1 MIEGRWQ
8 NREGWGPRHGP
19 PSAAWSGVRRRA
31 VRYALLF
38 FSVAFVVPLVLG
50 VVLAT
55 TIGGWA
61 SVVVAVVSWAAL
73 FLLLILLA
81 RSAFR
86 WFRPARDL
94 IEATERLAEGDHA
107 ARVATSSSSP
117 FGPVARSFN
126 RMATRLETADQQRR
140 QLLADIG
147 HELRTPLTV
156 VRGDLEAMADG
167 VRPLDEEQIRLL
179 LQDVSVMERL
189 LDDLRTLSTAEAG
202 QLTLHREPTDLGAL
216 VGDVV
221 GRLEPEA
228 AAQEVAL
235 SLRVVG
241 GTAGDLEAPVD
252 PVRIGEVVSNLVVN
266 ALRACQPHD
275 RIEVTLGREPDQD
288 PPVIRLDVADTGS
301 GIADD
306 ETERVFDRF
315 HKGPASQG
323 SGLGLTISRDLVGA
337 HGGAISLS
345 SSLGEGTTVTVR
357 LPGS

>member
-1 MIEGRWQ
+1 MTESRWP
-8 NREGWGPRHGP
+8 NREAWGPNHGP

-55 TIGGWA
+55 AIGGWT
-61 SVVVAVVSWAAL
+61 SVVIAVVSWAAL
-73 FLLLILLA
+73 FLILIVLA

-94 IEATERLAEGDHA
+94 IEATERLADGDHG

-126 RMATRLETADQQRR
+126 QMATRLETADQQRR

-167 VRPLDEEQIRLL
+167 VRPLDEDQIRVLL
-179 LQDVSVMERL
+179 HDVSVMERL

-202 QLTLHREPTDLGAL
+202 QLTLHREPTDLRVL
-216 VGDVV
+216 VGEVV
-221 GRLEPEA
+221 ERLEADA
-228 AAQEVAL
+228 ASREVAL
-235 SLRVVG
+235 SFDVAG
-241 GTAGDLEAPVD
+241 GPADRLDAAVD
-252 PVRIGEVVSNLVVN
+252 PVRISEVVSNLVVN
-266 ALRACQPHD
+266 ALRACQPGD
-275 RIEVTLGREPDQD
+275 RVTVTLGSEPGEPPSPVRIEVT
-288 PPVIRLDVADTGS
+288 DTGS
-301 GIADD
+301 GIAAD

-315 HKGPASQG
+315 HKGPASGG
-323 SGLGLTISRDLVGA
+323 SGLGLTISRDLVEA
-337 HGGAISLS
+337 HGGSISLS
-345 SSLGEGTTVTVR
+345 SSVGEGTSVIVR
-357 LPGS
+357 LPGA